1 MNKILKYTLSL
12 LIVFC
17 PIWLYGQEQL
27 VKTALKGSKK
37 LFKVEAKSLTKEG
50 VEAANKTMLK
60 DAFKAGTEE
69 IGKNYMQKASAKQL
83 IRGAVRKNILKE
95 IEEKEL
101 GSILRYGMFNAK
113 KEVVHTEKSV
123 VKDLAEK
130 EAKNLN
136 YGEKVSKLKNKV
148 VDKVSETYLSSKIK
162 KTILYKELQNILS
175 KGSIR
180 LTEKEL
186 SYLLENPTQLRI
198 FIKKYVGDKRNFQEF
213 FIRLA
218 MGDKKQVEKLLD
230 NPNISAYIKKAIR
243 RSDEGGVHEWLMTKN
258 FKDFL
263 INPKWGQDGPFLA
276 LALTRLVQKTDNVL
290 FKVGGGHVSSGRANS
305 AASVAFHNGLAEAI
319 SKCSTKE
326 EVFVAVKRYAKNN
339 LSEQSYK
346 EFVSIFEGVFKMA

>member
-1 MNKILKYTLSL
+1 M
-12 LIVFC
+12 
-17 PIWLYGQEQL
+17 
-27 VKTALKGSKK
+27 KTALKGSKK
-37 LFKVEAKSLTKEG
+37 LFKVEAKTLTKEG

-101 GSILRYGMFNAK
+101 GSILRYGMVNAK
-113 KEVVHTEKSV
+113 KEVAHTEKSV

-186 SYLLENPTQLRI
+186 SYLLDNPTQLRI

-218 MGDKKQVEKLLD
+218 MGDKKQVEKILD
-230 NPNISAYIKKAIR
+230 NPEISKYIKKAIR
-243 RSDEGGVHEWLMTKN
+243 RSGGGGVHEWLMTKN

-290 FKVGGGHVSSGRANS
+290 FKVGGGHVSSSRPKNS

-346 EFVSIFEGVFKMA
+346 EFVSIFEDVFKMA